1 MSIADHFEHV
11 PDAGF
16 IRKYDSGSARRQFS
30 VSLTLITVI
39 ALAATAL
46 GFVVRF
52 DGPARTTL
60 SAPMSAAPPSFA
72 GHL

>member
-16 IRKYDSGSARRQFS
+16 IRKYDSGSARRQFN
-30 VSLTLITVI
+30 VSLMLIAAI
-39 ALAATAL
+39 ALAATGL
-46 GFVVRF
+46 GLIVRF
-52 DGPARTTL
+52 DGPAAPTTMT
-60 SAPMSAAPPSFA
+60 PAAPPAFA

>member
-16 IRKYDSGSARRQFS
+16 IHKYDSGSARRQFN
-30 VSLTLITVI
+30 VSLMLIAVI
-39 ALAATAL
+39 ALAATGL
-46 GFVVRF
+46 SLIVGFE
-52 DGPARTTL
+52 GP
-60 SAPMSAAPPSFA
+60 SAPAMVTSAAPPAFA